1 VRAGAETAA
10 AKGEEVRRD
19 VWSGDAAGNVLDN
32 FPHVGPAF
40 ADWNPSATE
49 QVHSIR
55 QHTSAC
61 VSIRQHTSAYVSI
74 RQAPFG
80 DRAGKSGF
88 TCWSRVSKFTC
99 FTICT
104 KVQIRSQKYKYLINS
119 TNT

>member
-1 VRAGAETAA
+1 MRAGAETAA

-49 QVHSIR
+49 QVNSIR
-55 QHTSAC
+55 QHASAY

-80 DRAGKSGF
+80 DRAGKSQVYLLYYLY
-88 TCWSRVSKFTC
+88 TRKNTQS
-99 FTICT
+99 
-104 KVQIRSQKYKYLINS
+104 KVQILNQQYKHVVK
-119 TNT
+119 

>member
-1 VRAGAETAA
+1 MRTRGLGVAKKRGPVSDEEDMCRCARAGAETAA

-49 QVHSIR
+49 QVNPIR
-55 QHTSAC
+55 QHTSP
-61 VSIRQHTSAYVSI
+61 YVSI

-80 DRAGKSGF
+80 RRAGKSQ
-88 TCWSRVSKFTC
+88 V
-99 FTICT
+99 
-104 KVQIRSQKYKYLINS
+104 YLL
-119 TNT
+119 